1 MVNNLPAIWETRV
14 WSLGR
19 EDPLEKGM
27 VTHSSI
33 LAWIIPQ
40 TMEPGELQSIG
51 SQRVGCDWSLNTF
64 TFRSSDGLYL
74 STELGAINNYFGTTG
89 ENKDCIDKIGQ
100 SQHILF
106 QLLSYVRLC
115 NPMDCNLPG
124 SSVHGILQ
132 VRTLERVVIPF
143 SRGSSWSRNWTGIS
157 CIAGGLFT
165 NWAIREAHRQ
175 DWELAHPARSHPFR
189 FSKAQDIK
197 AW

>member
-64 TFRSSDGLYL
+64 TFHSSDGLYL

-89 ENKDCIDKIGQ
+89 ENKDCIDKVGQ

-132 VRTLERVVIPF
+132 ARKLEGLAISFSSQYMYIMENVLAITLNCYVLFLLEKWTLAKYCYLTISEFNVR
-143 SRGSSWSRNWTGIS
+143 
-157 CIAGGLFT
+157 
-165 NWAIREAHRQ
+165 
-175 DWELAHPARSHPFR
+175 
-189 FSKAQDIK
+189 
-197 AW
+197 